1 MLPIKFMGV
10 CRLLKVLSYLKS
22 YKWSAIFATIFIL
35 VNSAMQLVLP
45 SMMAD
50 IMNNGIAGG
59 KLGYIYIM
67 GALMI
72 LASVFGVFAAVLSS
86 YFSSK
91 ASTGFGKELRKA
103 VFLKAE
109 TLSQCD
115 IDKIGV
121 SSMITRSTNDIT
133 QIQNLVLISMRMIIS
148 APIMMVGG
156 AIMAFTMNKTLSMVI
171 FTVIPIIALVALFVV
186 KKVLPWFEQMQ
197 KKTDAL
203 NQVVRERLGGVRVI
217 RAFNRQEHEQE
228 RFRKANFELTEIALK
243 TNRLFASLIP
253 LAMFLMYSMIV
264 ALIWL
269 GSRQVNSMDVVTQAQ
284 EIAGTIGNL
293 QAFMMYLI
301 MIVFAV
307 GLAASMFVMVPRA
320 AISARRICEILNTE
334 PMIKETDTPAHFS
347 ESRGKVEF
355 RNVSF
360 GYDGAERNVINNVS
374 FTANPGEVTAVI
386 GGTGCGKSTLINLI
400 SRFYDVSSGEI
411 LVDGVNV
418 KDMPLSELHKKIGYV
433 PQKVLLFSGT
443 VADNLRYGKE
453 DASREEMWRAL
464 EIAQAADF
472 VSSMP
477 KKLESHLSQNATN
490 LSGGQKQRISIAR
503 ALIRNAEIY
512 IFDDSF
518 SALDFK
524 TDALL
529 RAAVQ
534 KNFAHSTQIIVA
546 QRVGT
551 ILNADKIIVL
561 DDGEIAGQG
570 THRELLK
577 TCKVYREIVES
588 QLSKEEIE

>member
-1 MLPIKFMGV
+1 M
-10 CRLLKVLSYLKS
+10 LKVLSYLKN

-35 VNSAMQLVLP
+35 INSAMQLVLP

-59 KLGYIYIM
+59 KLVYIYIM
-67 GALMI
+67 GFFMI
-72 LASVFGVFAAVLSS
+72 IASIFGVFAAVLSS

-91 ASTGFGKELRKA
+91 ASTGFGKELRRA

-109 TLSQCD
+109 SLSQCD

-133 QIQNLVLISMRMIIS
+133 QIQNLVLVSMRMIIS

-156 AIMAFTMNKTLSMVI
+156 AIMAFTMNKTLSLVI
-171 FTVIPIIALVALFVV
+171 FTVIPIIALIALFVV
-186 KKVLPWFEQMQ
+186 KRVLPWFEQMQ

-217 RAFNRQEHEQE
+217 RAFNRQKHEQE

-253 LAMFLMYSMIV
+253 LAMFLMYSMII

-269 GSRQVNSMDVVTQAQ
+269 GSRQVNNMDVTTQAQ

-320 AISARRICEILNTE
+320 AISARRICAILDME
-334 PMIKETDTPAHFS
+334 PMIKEPLTPAVS
-347 ESRGKVEF
+347 IGGQGKVEF
-355 RNVSF
+355 KNVSF

-374 FTANPGEVTAVI
+374 FTANPGEVTAII
-386 GGTGCGKSTLINLI
+386 GGTGCGKTTLINLI
-400 SRFYDVSSGEI
+400 SRFYNVSSGEI
-411 LVDGVNV
+411 LVDGTNI
-418 KDMPLSELHKKIGYV
+418 KDMALADLHKKIGYV

-453 DASREEMWRAL
+453 DATEEEMWKAL
-464 EIAQAADF
+464 ETAQAANF
-472 VSSMP
+472 VNQLP
-477 KKLESHLSQNATN
+477 KKLESRLSQNATN

-529 RAAVQ
+529 RAAIQ
-534 KNFAHSTQIIVA
+534 KNFADSTQIIVA

-570 THRELLK
+570 THKELLK